1 MKKQEFQPVCE
12 KFDIDITDIKNGIG
26 IEIETGKS
34 DIKKNLRKLNG
45 SPLQSCFML
54 STTRPIEFKIK
65 EISDEISKEFSSDNR
80 KIKVMFISDFLKL
93 QKNQIVS
100 TASK

>member
-34 DIKKNLRKLNG
+34 DIKKNLRKLND